1 MQTWQF
7 KIPLHPTWHFT
18 IFCTGIVIGLAVSA
32 TEFATFFAAWQW
44 MAIGGLIFGFVWWK
58 KWRWLVALALV
69 AGLLLGMSRGAVDA
83 EARNVYADKIGQ
95 VVTPTGHVS
104 EDPDNGKHG
113 DVLLRLDQLSMGD
126 QDLPAQLWVTLG
138 DGGNIQRSDVV
149 TIRGKLQPGFGS
161 FAASMYSVELVK
173 VERPQ
178 PGDVALHVR
187 EDFGEKVRLG
197 IGEPAASLGMGY
209 LAGQRRSLPEDLD
222 IALKTAGLTHIVVA
236 SGYNLTILVRA
247 MKRLFEKRSR
257 YLTVLLSGLLIISF
271 IAVTGLSPS
280 MTRAGLVAGL
290 ALVAWYYGRKFHPV
304 TLLVFA
310 AAVTGLADP
319 SYVWGNLG
327 WQLSFAAFG
336 GVMVLAPLL
345 QSYFYG
351 DKKPGWV
358 RQILGETISA
368 QIATAPLILYSFGQ
382 ISNVAVFANL
392 LVLPLVPLAMLLT
405 FISGV
410 AGYLAPAL
418 AQIVSLPAQWLLDYM
433 VGVATRTANLPWAQ
447 AQFDLPLWG
456 MILGLVILGVACWY
470 MQRATGYRLREGSI
484 IE

>member
-1 MQTWQF
+1 MQPWQI
-7 KIPLHPTWHFT
+7 KIPLHQTWHFT
-18 IFCTGIVIGLAVSA
+18 VLCAGIVLGLGVSA
-32 TEFATFFAAWQW
+32 TTFAEFFAAWQW
-44 MAIGGLIFGFVWWK
+44 TLIGVLLFCFVWWK
-58 KWRWLVALALV
+58 RWRWLVAVALV
-69 AGLLLGMSRGAVDA
+69 AGLMIGMSRGALDVG
-83 EARNVYADKIGQ
+83 ARSVYSSRYGQ
-95 VVTPTGHVS
+95 VVTLVGNVS
-104 EDPDNGKHG
+104 EDPDSSSHG
-113 DVLLRLDQLSMGD
+113 DAVLRLDDIRTGEQT
-126 QDLPAQLWVTLG
+126 LPSQIWVTI
-138 DGGNIQRSDVV
+138 DGGQNIERSDDV

-161 FAASMYSVELVK
+161 FAASMYRVELIK
-173 VERPQ
+173 IERPQ

-197 IGEPAASLGMGY
+197 VHEPAASLGMGY
-209 LAGQRRSLPEDLD
+209 LTGQRRSLPDELD
-222 IALKTAGLTHIVVA
+222 AALKMAGLTHVVVA
-236 SGYNLTILVRA
+236 SGYNLTILIRA

-257 YLTVLLSGLLIISF
+257 YLTVFLSGLLIISF

-290 ALVAWYYGRKFHPV
+290 ALAAWYFGRKFHPV

-336 GVMVLAPLL
+336 GVMVLAPLM

-358 RQILGETISA
+358 RQVLGETISA

-382 ISNVAVFANL
+382 ISNVAVIANL

-405 FISGV
+405 FIAGIT
-410 AGYLAPAL
+410 GYLMPM
-418 AQIVSLPAQWLLDYM
+418 IVNVVALPAQWLLDYM
-433 VGVATRTANLPWAQ
+433 VGVAMMTANLSWAQ
-447 AQFDLPLWG
+447 TQFELSLWG
-456 MILGLVILGVACWY
+456 MIVSFVALIVAVWW
-470 MQRATGYRLREGSI
+470 MQRATGYRLRDGSI